1 MYVNQVNAFANI
13 AAQNSAP
20 LAYASTNN
28 CIAAVGA
35 PSPSF
40 ALADRT
46 NVNVDQPSKKGKTGP
61 TSDASNN
68 ELEEAL
74 LHLFNSSKH
83 LSVRTCCQLHHYN
96 DAMRKSLTRF
106 LQRPEMARLNDIHQT
121 WDGNNEHFDRRQR
134 QLSPTILVRQW

>member
-61 TSDASNN
+61 TYDHAMHNACLDALIKHYKSVWVERFGV
-68 ELEEAL
+68 ELRVVI
-74 LHLFNSSKH
+74 
-83 LSVRTCCQLHHYN
+83 VRTDNAPHQYRCRHAIMYVAMSDITIMHYLAVPSQFKRN
-96 DAMRKSLTRF
+96 
-106 LQRPEMARLNDIHQT
+106 P
-121 WDGNNEHFDRRQR
+121 
-134 QLSPTILVRQW
+134 